1 MKNVRIKGFTL
12 IELIITMLIV
22 ALLVT
27 LALPSFRD
35 AVRKS
40 RRSDAMNGI
49 LDLHLAQERYRVN
62 NITYGTLADLG
73 RADPEPSSDGHYQLT
88 IPVHTTT
95 NYTILAT
102 VLGDQAND
110 SCGNFTLTFTAG
122 VITKTAGGDD
132 DLCWKK

>member
-1 MKNVRIKGFTL
+1 MKNVGIKGFTL

-22 ALLVT
+22 ALLVS

-40 RRSDAMNGI
+40 RRSDAMNAI
-49 LDLHLAQERYRVN
+49 LDLHLSQGRHRVN
-62 NITYGTLADLG
+62 NTTYATLVELG
-73 RADPEPSSDGHYQLT
+73 KTDPLYSSDGHYELE

-95 NYTILAT
+95 NYTIVAN
-102 VLGDQAND
+102 VQNDQAND
-110 SCGNFTLTFTAG
+110 FCGDFTLTFTAG
-122 VITKTAGGDD
+122 VITKTADGDN

>member
-1 MKNVRIKGFTL
+1 MKHLRIKGFTL

-22 ALLVT
+22 ALLVS

-35 AVRKS
+35 SVRKS

-49 LDLHLAQERYRVN
+49 LDLQLAQERYRVN
-62 NITYGTLADLG
+62 NTTYGTLTELG
-73 RADPEPSSDGHYQLT
+73 RADPQSSSDGHYRLT
-88 IPVHTTT
+88 VPVHTTT

-102 VLGDQAND
+102 ALGDQAND
-110 SCGNFTLTFTAG
+110 SCGNFTVTFTAG
-122 VITKTAGGDD
+122 AITKTAGGDN